1 LVFELSMLSFSPFH
15 MASFDTSI
23 DFCAATTARVI
34 QAPGLAFL
42 FVPINT
48 AASAFPP
55 REKNNAASGLI
66 NLSRNIGG
74 SMGIAVVATM
84 LAHRAQLHQVNFA
97 GHINPGSGTL

>member
-1 LVFELSMLSFSPFH
+1 MLSFSPFH

-23 DFCAATTARVI
+23 DFRAAATARVI

-48 AASAFPP
+48 AAYAFLP

-66 NLSRNIGG
+66 NLARSYCI
-74 SMGIAVVATM
+74 
-84 LAHRAQLHQVNFA
+84 
-97 GHINPGSGTL
+97 TLRKMIMKHAI